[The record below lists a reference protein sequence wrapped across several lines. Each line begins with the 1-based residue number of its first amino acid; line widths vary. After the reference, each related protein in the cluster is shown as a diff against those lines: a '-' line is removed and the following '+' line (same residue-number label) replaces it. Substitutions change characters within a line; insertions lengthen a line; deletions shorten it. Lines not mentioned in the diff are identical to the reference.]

1 MRRLTPLLLA
11 GLLTG
16 CTAAADR
23 PFVPEAGLA
32 PSFYR
37 KPVTRTCE
45 NYADQTYRNS
55 YENYTDDSDGFGVN
69 AIQRQRAE
77 ADGRQALARCRAG
90 RLN

>member
-1 MRRLTPLLLA
+1 MRRLAPLLLL
-11 GLLTG
+11 GLLAG
-16 CTAAADR
+16 CTTAPDQ
-23 PFVPEAGLA
+23 PFVPVAGLT

-45 NYADQTYRNS
+45 NYADQTYRNA

-69 AIQRQRAE
+69 ALQRQQAE